1 MTEAG
6 EQSED
11 SDRGVEIEA
20 SGESDGRQEREELGG
35 RDLEDIQHL
44 RDIIKERESCWK
56 TENPHFSRHK
66 PHENWG
72 TRKPKRSKQKG
83 SLRER
88 PLESCLV
95 SAYSV
100 DSISKP
106 QASRRG
112 SGMYFEFLFRRAHS
126 RRRVERRY

>member
-1 MTEAG
+1 VTEAG

-56 TENPHFSRHK
+56 TENPHFSRI
-66 PHENWG
+66 NR
-72 TRKPKRSKQKG
+72 TRIGAPESPKGQNRKGRCESDPWNPAWFQLTAWTRSQSPKLPEEAPG
-83 SLRER
+83 CTSS
-88 PLESCLV
+88 SC
-95 SAYSV
+95 SAG
-100 DSISKP
+100 P
-106 QASRRG
+106 T
-112 SGMYFEFLFRRAHS
+112 RAGG
-126 RRRVERRY
+126 